1 MLFASNYSHPRG
13 LIGRYMLRRR
23 DREHEPLAVWGFDMI
38 GIPQRAKMLDIGCGG
53 GYNIRRM
60 LERSPESRIYGLDIS
75 KQSVKLARA
84 VNRKECLLHNKNV
97 NRYFYFTLQI
107 LTETGFLQEA
117 QEGNIE

>member
-13 LIGRYMLRRR
+13 LIGRYMLRLM
-23 DREHEPLAVWGFDMI
+23 DRQHEPLAVWGFDMI